1 MSQLEMRASGPQVAA
16 DSEGGTGCYL
26 YGIARA
32 DTRTPGGPDGAVA
45 LVRHR
50 QVAAL
55 VRPDQRWPVRP
66 TRQDLLG
73 HARLLDRLAET
84 DPVLPMRFG
93 TVLASPAAV
102 EAEVLAPHHDAF
114 LAALTRLA
122 GQAQFLVVARYLM
135 EAMVKQVLAEQPALL
150 RLHRRLR
157 RRSGEPDQMD
167 RMRLGELVARAV
179 ADKRAADTAM
189 LAAALRPY
197 AAAGRVL
204 EPVRAGEEGVAD
216 LALLVEHRHRKR
228 FEAAAEQ
235 LARRWHG
242 RVRLRLRG
250 PMAPYHFVDGFVDG
264 FAGARPEGR

>member
-1 MSQLEMRASGPQVAA
+1 MSQLAMRAPGPAGQA
-16 DSEGGTGCYL
+16 DQRGGTGCL
-26 YGIARA
+26 LHGIVRA
-32 DTRTPGGPDGAVA
+32 GARTPGGPDGAVA

-114 LAALTRLA
+114 VAGLTRLA
-122 GQAQFLVVARYLM
+122 GQAQFMVAARYVM
-135 EAMVKQVLAEQPALL
+135 DAIVEQVLVEQPALL
-150 RLHRRLR
+150 RLHRRLL
-157 RRSGEPDQMD
+157 GGAGTDPMH
-167 RMRLGELVARAV
+167 RMRLGELVARAI
-179 ADKRAADTAM
+179 ADQRAADTAA

-197 AAAGRVL
+197 ATAGRVL
-204 EPVRAGEEGVAD
+204 DPAGAGEDGVAE
-216 LALLVEHRHRKR
+216 LVALVEHRHREA
-228 FEAAAEQ
+228 FETAAEH

-250 PMAPYHFVDGFVDG
+250 PMAPYHFVDGL
-264 FAGARPEGR
+264 AGARPEGR